1 MGSALTENE
10 SDYDSDSS
18 ASIDSQSL
26 KVDDSGK
33 DLTKHKSES
42 KSNVSNPESDC
53 EASSDETDTLDSDST
68 VSSDSESD
76 NNSES
81 NSDNEKDEVS
91 QVFQKIVDD
100 YRSGLMI
107 DRFQLIAYQYKFTK
121 KQNRKLALLD
131 KKYANGDFDPKQKSS
146 CEENDSMY
154 HYEEDR
160 GENDGDEEVEE
171 SEEEEE
177 DEEDE
182 DDEEYSEEDDEEYSD
197 EDDIPDC
204 VESSKDT
211 AKTSEE
217 EVVPQTTNKPETDPV
232 QISQAEI
239 LMVMFIVWVYL
250 FLIKIILMAINIIL
264 TAINMVPNVYNVED
278 KQGDI
283 ERDQTQIQLPLSKRI
298 KQESETESEDEDAT
312 HRYVP
317 PSIPVNTDKASPK
330 CDICETEKM
339 IRQLFKKWS
348 F

>member
-53 EASSDETDTLDSDST
+53 EASSDETDTLDGDST

-239 LMVMFIVWVYL
+239 LMVMFTVWVYL
-250 FLIKIILMAINIIL
+250 FLMKIILMAINIIL
-264 TAINMVPNVYNVED
+264 TAINMVPNVSNVED
-278 KQGDI
+278 KQGDCPTSSLQL
-283 ERDQTQIQLPLSKRI
+283 RDPLNKSKFLNILCQMTLPL
-298 KQESETESEDEDAT
+298 
-312 HRYVP
+312 
-317 PSIPVNTDKASPK
+317 
-330 CDICETEKM
+330 
-339 IRQLFKKWS
+339 
-348 F
+348 